1 METCT
6 GLNLIHYKDVFY
18 IHMDKLS
25 GSLKGYLKVYR
36 LIQPSY
42 SAIRFPSVPS
52 GSAWSGS

>member
-1 METCT
+1 
-6 GLNLIHYKDVFY
+6 
-18 IHMDKLS
+18 MDKLS

-42 SAIRFPSVPS
+42 AAIRFPSVPS